1 MTFLEILQQQLVGK
15 RVSFDNV
22 ILTAPGKTEPIN
34 KVWVTPTGVPVNFMG
49 CTEQIMSTDVFTVE
63 SVEANPDRFC
73 GPDVVGGEKSSTEFI
88 ITFTM
93 GGSMYLSMHDDLCI
107 VE

>member
-1 MTFLEILQQQLVGK
+1 MTFLEIIQSQLVGK
-15 RVSFDNV
+15 KLSFDNV
-22 ILTAPGKTEPIN
+22 ILTAPNKTEAIN

-49 CTEQIMSTDVFTVE
+49 CSEEVMSTDVFTVE
-63 SVEANPDRFC
+63 SVEANPDRFS
-73 GPDVVGGEKSSTEFI
+73 GPDSVGGERASTEFI

-93 GGSMYLSMHDDLCI
+93 GGNMYLSMNDNLCI